1 MSYDEF
7 NELVRSKL
15 SEICGNEFSVTVY
28 EAVKNNSV
36 SHKGVSIKENTGSIA
51 PTIYLEEFY
60 TDYCDGR
67 DIEDIV
73 NEILRIY
80 SENRLGPGIEAERFS
95 DFEWV
100 KDRVFFK
107 VVNKERNT
115 ALLGQVPFSLTLDL
129 AVICGVYMGNYKNSF
144 SSVLIRN
151 EHLKMWHTD
160 ESEIRKLAKVNT
172 PHIMPYEVWSMHDL
186 LKSMGMPQGECSP
199 EVPMYVLTN
208 KDRVNGAGVMLYD
221 GLLRKEAENLGSDLY
236 ILPSSVHELIVV
248 PKSEGMDPGELRAM
262 ISDVNDTQVE
272 KEEILS
278 YSLYEYSLDRD
289 AISIAAPAD
298 TKKVA
303 SA

>member
-67 DIEDIV
+67 DIEDII

-80 SENRLGPGIEAERFS
+80 SENRLGPGVEAERFS

-100 KDRVFFK
+100 KDRIFYK
-107 VVNKERNT
+107 VINKERNM

-129 AVICGVYMGNYKNSF
+129 AVVCGVYMGNYKNSF
-144 SSVLIRN
+144 SSVLIKN
-151 EHLKMWHTD
+151 EHLKMWNTD
-160 ESEIRKLAKVNT
+160 ESEIRKLAKTNT
-172 PHIMPYEVWSMHDL
+172 PLLMPYEVWSMQDL
-186 LKSMGMPQGECSP
+186 LKSMGVSHMDCSS

-208 KDRVNGAGVMLYD
+208 KDRINGAGVMLYD

-236 ILPSSVHELIVV
+236 ILPSSIHELIIV
-248 PKSEGMDPGELRAM
+248 PKCEGMDPGQLLTM
-262 ISDVNDTQVE
+262 ISEVNDTQVE
-272 KEEILS
+272 TEEILS
-278 YSLYEYSLDRD
+278 YSLYEYSSDKDSICIAGSRD
-289 AISIAAPAD
+289 L
-298 TKKVA
+298 KKVA